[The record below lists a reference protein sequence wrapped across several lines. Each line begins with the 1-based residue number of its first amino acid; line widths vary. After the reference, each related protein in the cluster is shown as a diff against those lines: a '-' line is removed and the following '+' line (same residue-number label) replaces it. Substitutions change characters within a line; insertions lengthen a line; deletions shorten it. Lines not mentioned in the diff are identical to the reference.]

1 MLPANNMESY
11 YLYETP
17 LFLKN
22 LGAQNI
28 LTNIVSESQRIVPLV
43 SADLTDEQCKILI
56 PKGNYCYGKTKCPF
70 WDAIEEFPD
79 QDNGY
84 CHYLKSGDWQG
95 KGIGLLWD
103 QCKEC
108 GVNEYRSDYDE

>member
-1 MLPANNMESY
+1 MGTIKNY
-11 YLYETP
+11 YLYESP
-17 LFLKN
+17 EVLSA

-28 LTNIVSESQRIVPLV
+28 LAGVVSESQRIVPMV
-43 SADLTDEQCKILI
+43 SADLTEEQCKALI
-56 PKGNYCYGKTKCPF
+56 PQGNYCYGAKCKCPF
-70 WDAIEEFPD
+70 WDVLEEFPH

-84 CHYLKSGDWQG
+84 CHYLKSGDFQHSG
-95 KGIGLLWD
+95 LGLLWD

>member
-1 MLPANNMESY
+1 MKRY

-17 LFLKN
+17 KALTA

-28 LTNIVSESQRIVPLV
+28 LTDIVPESQRIVPMV
-43 SADLTDEQCKILI
+43 SADLSEEQCKALI
-56 PKGNYCYGKTKCPF
+56 PQGNYCYGEKCKCPF
-70 WDAIEEFPD
+70 WDVIEEFPH

-84 CHYLKSGDWQG
+84 CHYLKSGDWQDQ
-95 KGIGLLWD
+95 GIGLLWD

>member
-1 MLPANNMESY
+1 MENY

-17 LFLKN
+17 EVLNN
-22 LGAQNI
+22 LGAKNI
-28 LTNIVSESQRIVPLV
+28 LTNIVPDSQRIIPLV
-43 SADLTDEQCKILI
+43 SADLTDEQCKTLI

-70 WDAIEEFPD
+70 WDVIEEFPD

-84 CHYLKSGDWQG
+84 CHYLKSGDMQG

-108 GVNEYRSDYDE
+108 GVNEY